1 MQEARH
7 DDAIARQFIDGRSG
21 KNGAALAMSGFTV
34 GWFVGI
40 NAASGTFCCITEFDD
55 IGFRH
60 IHQSEAFKLSEFT
73 NVEVADGVRWV
84 MLTLEI
90 GMTKRI
96 NFCYHIFLFIFY
108 QDVRGGIAEVGL

>member
-40 NAASGTFCCITEFDD
+40 NAAS
-55 IGFRH
+55 
-60 IHQSEAFKLSEFT
+60 
-73 NVEVADGVRWV
+73 
-84 MLTLEI
+84 
-90 GMTKRI
+90 
-96 NFCYHIFLFIFY
+96 
-108 QDVRGGIAEVGL
+108 